1 MSVFTQLELGDFE
14 RASDRIRS
22 SIRQT
27 PLLKAKRLFHNPLPS
42 SQLFLKLENL
52 QPTGSFKIRGAMNT
66 LSLLHEE
73 EKKRGLITAS
83 GGNHGLAVAYAAFMA
98 KVPSLIFLP
107 TTTPKQKIEKL
118 NSWGATTRVTGDVW
132 DESNQAALE
141 EAKENEMTYVHP
153 FADVRV
159 IQGQGTIALE
169 VIKSVPKLDTLVV
182 AVGGGGLIAGI
193 AAAAKNIKPNIRVIG
208 VEPVG
213 APTHFQSRAAGKV
226 IKLDKVDTQAG
237 TLAPKKT
244 EILNFEL
251 IQEYVDDLILVDDMS
266 MQKAAEWL
274 WFEFGVAAELS
285 GAASIAALS
294 DKVFETGP
302 RNVCSIICG
311 SGTDGIP

>member
-1 MSVFTQLELGDFE
+1 MSVFTRLELDDFE

-22 SIRQT
+22 KIRQT
-27 PLLKAKRLFHNPLPS
+27 PLLKAKQLFHNPLPS
-42 SQLFLKLENL
+42 RQLFLKLENL

-66 LSLLHEE
+66 LSLLNEE

-118 NSWGATTRVTGDVW
+118 NSWGATTRVTGDFW
-132 DESNQAALE
+132 DEANEAALE
-141 EAKENEMTYVHP
+141 EANENEMTYVHP
-153 FADVRV
+153 FADARV

-169 VIKSVPKLDTLVV
+169 VIKSVPELDTLVV

-193 AAAAKNIKPNIRVIG
+193 AAAAKNIKPNIQVIG

-213 APTHFQSRAAGKV
+213 APTHFQSRAAGRV
-226 IKLDKVDTQAG
+226 IKLDKVDTRAG

-302 RNVCSIICG
+302 LNVCSIICG